1 MIQTLNKNKHGSFAK
16 HNEVCQYNN
25 NERSIMVMYYSG
37 AGGHYII
44 KKDWCKVGLPILW
57 PSTHQVGAS
66 NWGTSK
72 VKYVTQLPLFQK
84 LSVQAMQADTFHDF
98 PASLMS
104 IGKTAVNDDGTI
116 STFTKQGI
124 TVRKEEDYLLHA

>member
-1 MIQTLNKNKHGSFAK
+1 
-16 HNEVCQYNN
+16 
-25 NERSIMVMYYSG
+25 MVMYYSG

-44 KKDWCKVGLPILW
+44 KKDWCKAGLPILW

-84 LSVQAMQADTFHDF
+84 LSVQAMQADTFQDF

-104 IGKTAVNDDGTI
+104 IGKTAVDDDGTI
-116 STFTKQGI
+116 STFTKQGV
-124 TVRKEEDYLLHA
+124 TVHKEEDYLLHA